1 MRHTEMVERRMKIL
15 KALLKK
21 QNSNITT
28 ADIETELQTQ
38 DTNRDKI
45 VNRISS

>member
-21 QNSNITT
+21 QNPNISTL
-28 ADIETELQTQ
+28 DIDKEL
-38 DTNRDKI
+38 
-45 VNRISS
+45 